1 MGGTQSPP
9 YYTPLSKPTPN
20 ATTATSY
27 LKKPKLYSLAI
38 ITILCSLSYL
48 FGVWQHGGATT
59 SSPTSNLGATI
70 PCFSTSQNNTI
81 TNTNTQPHS
90 SSSSSSSNVPQLDFA
105 SHHSADAGGATTL
118 SPAVKSYPPCDIKYS
133 EYTPCED
140 QERSLKFDR
149 DRLIYRERHCPEKN
163 ELLKCRVPAPYGYK
177 NPFQWPLS
185 RDLAWYANVPH
196 KELTVEK
203 AVQNWIRFEG
213 DRFRFPGGGTMF
225 PNGADAYIDD
235 IGKLINLKDGSIR
248 TAIDTGCGVAS
259 WGAYLLSRNILAMSF
274 APRDT
279 HEAQVQFALERGVPA
294 LIGVIASKELPYPSR
309 AFDMAH
315 CSRCLIP
322 WGQYDGTYLIE
333 VDRVLRPGGYWILSG
348 PPIHWKK
355 HWKGWERTM
364 GDLNAEQMQ
373 IENVTRSLCWKKLIE
388 KDDISIWQKPAN
400 HLKCKKFRT
409 VVRNP
414 PFCPAQNPDQAWYTN
429 LETCLTPLPEVSNKE
444 EVAGGQLE
452 KWPER
457 LTATPPRIS
466 TGTVNGVTAE
476 SFQQD
481 MQLWKKRVSYYKK
494 VNNQLGQAGRYRN
507 ILDMNAFLGGFAA
520 NLIDDPLWVMN
531 VVPVEA
537 KVNTLG
543 VIYERGLVGT
553 YQSWCEAM
561 STYPRTYD
569 LIHADSVFTLY
580 KDRCEM
586 EDIMLEMDRIL
597 RPEGSL
603 IIRDDVDILVKVKRI
618 ADALNWESQ
627 IVDHEDGP
635 LEREKLLFAVKLYW
649 TAPASSSDDQQSKAT

>member
-1 MGGTQSPP
+1 MGGPSPP

-20 ATTATSY
+20 ATAATTTSY
-27 LKKPKLYSLAI
+27 FKKPKLYSLAI
-38 ITILCSLSYL
+38 VTILCSLSYL
-48 FGVWQHGGATT
+48 FGVWQHGGAA
-59 SSPTSNLGATI
+59 SSSATSNLGATI
-70 PCFSTSQNNTI
+70 PCFSTSQNISN
-81 TNTNTQPHS
+81 TNTNTQPHYS
-90 SSSSSSSNVPQLDFA
+90 SSTTSQLDFA
-105 SHHSADAGGATTL
+105 SHHSADDGGATAM

-140 QERSLKFDR
+140 QERSLKFNR

-177 NPFQWPLS
+177 NPFKWPLS
-185 RDLAWYANVPH
+185 RDLSWYANVPH

-259 WGAYLLSRNILAMSF
+259 WGAYLLSRNILPMSF

-294 LIGVIASKELPYPSR
+294 LIGVIASKRLPYPSR

-322 WGQYDGTYLIE
+322 WGQYDGAYLIE

-348 PPIHWKK
+348 PPINWKK
-355 HWKGWERTM
+355 HWKGWQRSM
-364 GDLNAEQMQ
+364 DDLHAEQMQ
-373 IENVTRSLCWKKLIE
+373 IENVTKSLCWKKLVE
-388 KDDISIWQKPAN
+388 KDDIAIWQKPAN
-400 HLKCKKFRT
+400 HLKCKKFQKI
-409 VVRNP
+409 VKNP
-414 PFCPAQNPDQAWYTN
+414 PFCPAQDPDRAWYTN
-429 LETCLTPLPEVSNKE
+429 LETCLTPLPEVSNNE
-444 EVAGGQLE
+444 EIAGGQLE
-452 KWPER
+452 KWPKR
-457 LTATPPRIS
+457 LNAIPPRVS
-466 TGTVNGVTAE
+466 RGTINGVTPE
-476 SFQQD
+476 TFQQD
-481 MQLWKKRVSYYKK
+481 LQLWKRRVSYYKT

-520 NLIDDPLWVMN
+520 NLIEDPLWVMN
-531 VVPVEA
+531 VVPFEA

-543 VIYERGLVGT
+543 VIYERGLIGT

-580 KDRCEM
+580 RDRCEM

-603 IIRDDVDILVKVKRI
+603 IIRDDVDLLVKVKRI

-627 IVDHEDGP
+627 TVDHEDGP

-649 TAPASSSDDQQSKAT
+649 TAPASADQQSKAT